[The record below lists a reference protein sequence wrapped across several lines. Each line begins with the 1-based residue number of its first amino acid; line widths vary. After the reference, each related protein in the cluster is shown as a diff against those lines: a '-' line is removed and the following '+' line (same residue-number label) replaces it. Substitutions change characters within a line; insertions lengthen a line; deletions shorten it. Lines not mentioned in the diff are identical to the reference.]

1 MDGHLGCFHALAV
14 VNTVAVNI
22 VGRVFFWIIV
32 FSGYISRSET
42 VGSGTNESIHKTETD
57 SQTYRRDLWLLRGMW
72 GGRGVDWD
80 FGIGR
85 GKVLPLEWINNKVLM
100 YSTGNYIQ
108 YPATNYNGKEYKKN
122 VCMYITESLCCA
134 AEIGTTLSIKQTS
147 IKKNM
152 QHKWVDD
159 RMISDFKY
167 LSTNIYEQK

>member
-1 MDGHLGCFHALAV
+1 V
-14 VNTVAVNI
+14 VAKGD
-22 VGRVFFWIIV
+22 VGR
-32 FSGYISRSET
+32 E
-42 VGSGTNESIHKTETD
+42 
-57 SQTYRRDLWLLRGMW
+57 
-72 GGRGVDWD
+72 GVDWD

-152 QHKWVDD
+152 QHK
-159 RMISDFKY
+159 
-167 LSTNIYEQK
+167 